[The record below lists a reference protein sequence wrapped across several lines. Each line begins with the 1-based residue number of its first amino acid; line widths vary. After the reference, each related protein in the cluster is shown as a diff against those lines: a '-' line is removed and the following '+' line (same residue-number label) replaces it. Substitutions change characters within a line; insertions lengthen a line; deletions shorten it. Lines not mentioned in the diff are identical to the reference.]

1 VRSTTV
7 LVYAIYE
14 QLFRDLRVGRA
25 SSLVVIFFLVLGAL
39 TWLKLRL
46 FRTEEP
52 A

>member
-1 VRSTTV
+1 V

-25 SSLVVIFFLVLGAL
+25 SALVVLFFVILSLL
-39 TWLKLRL
+39 TWLKLRA
-46 FRTEEP
+46 FRSEEP